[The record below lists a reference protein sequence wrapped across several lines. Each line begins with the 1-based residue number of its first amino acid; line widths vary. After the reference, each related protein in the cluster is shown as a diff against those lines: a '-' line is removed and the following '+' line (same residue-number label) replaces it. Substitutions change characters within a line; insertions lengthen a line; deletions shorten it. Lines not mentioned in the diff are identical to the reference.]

1 MDKKVTK
8 SEWRRLCIQ
17 LGRWCPWEDVK
28 DCTYDEAVA
37 YIKSMPTWEGM

>member
-17 LGRWCPWEDVK
+17 LGKWCPWEDVK
-28 DCTYDEAVA
+28 DYTYDEAVA
-37 YIKSMPTWEGM
+37 YIKNMPTWEGM